1 MPQVEHRNKP
11 HGTQPAGVADK
22 LQTLLTAPYPLPT
35 AHYPLPM
42 FLGIEIG
49 GTKLQLGIGP
59 GDGPP
64 LVALTR
70 QKVEPKQGAESI
82 RQQIQQLGKTLI
94 ERHEI
99 SAVGIGF
106 GGPVDVAAGRTII
119 SHQVDGWKDFPLA
132 DWCRRS
138 FNLPTVLAN
147 DSDLAG
153 LAEARF
159 GAGRGHRVV
168 FYSNLGSGI
177 GGALVIDGEL
187 YRGGAGVAS
196 ELGHLR
202 PGPPSA
208 RPDQTVE
215 SIASGF
221 AIAAAARQRLI
232 DRQGTD
238 QQAAADLLRRCG
250 GQPDRLTATIVA
262 RAASEGN
269 PLAQDVFNYACRTF
283 GWAVAQMITLLAPD
297 VVVIGGGVS
306 LVGEEL
312 LFVPLYDYVTRYVF
326 PPLQGTF
333 EIVPA
338 KLGEEVVVHGAL
350 ALARRERP

>member
-1 MPQVEHRNKP
+1 
-11 HGTQPAGVADK
+11 
-22 LQTLLTAPYPLPT
+22 
-35 AHYPLPM
+35 M

-49 GTKLQLGIGP
+49 GTKLQLGVGS
-59 GDGPP
+59 GDGSP
-64 LVALTR
+64 LIALER
-70 QKVEPKQGAESI
+70 LEVEPRDGADKI
-82 RQQIQQLGKTLI
+82 RQQIQQLGETLI

-99 SAVGIGF
+99 SAVGVGF
-106 GGPVDVAAGRTII
+106 GGPVDAAAGRTII

-132 DWCRRS
+132 DWCRQA
-138 FNLPTVLAN
+138 FGLPAVLAN

-177 GGALVIDGEL
+177 GGALVIDGQL

-202 PGPPSA
+202 PGTPSTH
-208 RPDQTVE
+208 PDQTVE

-238 QQAAADLLRRCG
+238 QEAAVDLVCRCG
-250 GQPDRLTATIVA
+250 GQPDRLTAAILA
-262 RAASEGN
+262 RAAAEGN

-283 GWAVAQMITLLAPD
+283 GWAVAQMITLLAPN

-312 LFVPLYDYVTRYVF
+312 LFVPLRDYVNGYVF
-326 PPLQGTF
+326 PPLRGTF

-350 ALARRERP
+350 ALARGERP